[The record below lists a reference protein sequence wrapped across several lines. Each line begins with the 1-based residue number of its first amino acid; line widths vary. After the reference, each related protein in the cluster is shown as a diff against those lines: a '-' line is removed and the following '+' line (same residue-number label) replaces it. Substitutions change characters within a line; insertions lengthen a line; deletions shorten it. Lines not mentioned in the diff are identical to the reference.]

1 MNCPRCD
8 KRTETVSEY
17 FDFKSDCLVRDD
29 YCFYCKSVTIQR
41 FYSDSSYS
49 TEWIDLNV

>member
-8 KRTETVSEY
+8 KQTEVVSEY
-17 FDFKSDCLVRDD
+17 FDFKIDCLFRDS
-29 YCFYCKSVTIQR
+29 YCSYCKSFTIQK

-49 TEWIDLNV
+49 TEWIDVNE